1 MKTIKFLLIAS
12 WQYFSQAVQELT
24 TVFLATISL
33 KQN

>member
-1 MKTIKFLLIAS
+1 MKAIKLFSAAS